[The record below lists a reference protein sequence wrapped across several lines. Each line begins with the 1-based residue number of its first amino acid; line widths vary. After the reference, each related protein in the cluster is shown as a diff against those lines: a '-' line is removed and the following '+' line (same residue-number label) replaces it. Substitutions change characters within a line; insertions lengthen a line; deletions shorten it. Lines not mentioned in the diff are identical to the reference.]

1 MAERSVCY
9 MLRGRG
15 ELSVRFGW
23 CCVSTRA
30 AAAERRLA
38 ACQWLSPNPGLIFVF
53 DPQHGPETA

>member
-1 MAERSVCY
+1 
-9 MLRGRG
+9 MLRGGG
-15 ELSVRFGW
+15 ELSVRFGR

-30 AAAERRLA
+30 AAAERQLR